1 MTRPFTGLLVIDFT
15 HVLAGPACSY
25 YLALLGARVIK
36 VERKERGDSIRYR
49 GGTDKDSAAR
59 GMSTPYLTQAT
70 GKEAIAID
78 LESEQGHDIMDKLLA
93 KADVFVENHLPKTI
107 KHLGL
112 DEANVCEKHPHLI
125 YCAMTGYGRNG
136 PQENVP
142 AYDVNIQAAC
152 GLMEIT
158 GTADSGPTRTGA
170 PILDYGTALAAGF
183 AISTA
188 LYDREKTGK
197 GCFIDVSMLETGL
210 TLMSSTITDFLKTE
224 NAPLRRGNLANSRSP
239 GSGSFLCK
247 TGMVSL
253 GVNEETHF
261 RNLAE
266 ALNRQDWLGDARF
279 STRANRALHK
289 DEFGLEL
296 EAELV
301 KYDADEIELILQ
313 MGGVP
318 AARIRTLEEC
328 LSSDQVRNRSFI
340 YTCPDT
346 GLKVPTLPFRLSSS
360 DDTVNLRS
368 APEHGRDTSTIMDW
382 LEGRET

>member
-1 MTRPFTGLLVIDFT
+1 MTQPLTGLLVIDFT

-78 LESEQGHDIMDKLLA
+78 LESEQGRDIMNKLLA
-93 KADVFVENHLPKTI
+93 KADVFVENHLPETI

-112 DEANVCEKHPHLI
+112 DEATVCEKHPHLVH
-125 YCAMTGYGRNG
+125 CSMTGYGRNG

-152 GLMEIT
+152 GLMEMT
-158 GTADSGPTRTGA
+158 GTAQSGPTRTGA

-188 LYDREKTGK
+188 LYNRERTGK

-224 NAPLRRGNLANSRSP
+224 NVPSRRGNLANSRSP
-239 GSGSFLCK
+239 GSGSFPCK

-261 RNLAE
+261 RKLAE
-266 ALNRQDWLGDARF
+266 ALDRQDWLDDERF
-279 STRANRALHK
+279 STRAKRTLHK

-301 KYDADEIELILQ
+301 KYDADAIEIVLQ
-313 MGGVP
+313 TGGIP
-318 AARIRTLEEC
+318 AARIRTLKEC
-328 LSSDQVRNRSFI
+328 LLSEQVRKRSFI
-340 YTCPDT
+340 YICPDT

-360 DDTVNLRS
+360 EGTIHLRS
-368 APEHGRDTSTIMDW
+368 APEHGRDTSAIVDW
-382 LEGRET
+382 LEGHEI